1 MPGWLVKTEML
12 WAAALSG
19 LDGSP
24 AGQAAES
31 VGAGG
36 RVHEDGGGHRNRTA
50 QRLLLGALVSSR
62 ELALPVC
69 AAQVLE

>member
-36 RVHEDGGGHRNRTA
+36 RVREDGGGHRYRTA
-50 QRLLLGALVSSR
+50 QRLLLSALASSR

-69 AAQVLE
+69 AAQVLD